1 MTDTRRMPASVAA
14 PTRPRDPAVLR
25 LALVALATVL
35 VAALALGL
43 GAGGWDWQLIVTL
56 RAPRVAAAAGVGSLL
71 ALAGLALQVLL
82 RNPLADPYVLGHS
95 TGASVGALA
104 ALLLG
109 VQQWIGAAAGASAAG
124 LGLLWLARPALA
136 AADDASPRL
145 ILLGAMLASLFG
157 AIATLMLALVPD
169 QRLRGAIFWMMGD
182 LSGAEASG
190 WNLAGAGLFAAW
202 LWLRGRSVDR
212 LMLGADAAWL
222 LGEPVR
228 RLRLELLVLTS
239 LAVGLAVATSGAIGF
254 VGLVV
259 AQGWR
264 LAGVLR
270 TRELALLSVLSGA
283 GLLMGADLLA
293 RIVVAPMEL
302 PVGAVM
308 ALIGAP
314 CFIWFLA
321 RSVK

>member
-1 MTDTRRMPASVAA
+1 MPARDAA
-14 PTRPRDPAVLR
+14 TLR
-25 LALVALATVL
+25 IALLAIATAL

-43 GAGGWDWQLIVTL
+43 GSGGWDWQLIVSL

-95 TGASVGALA
+95 TGASVGALI

-109 VQQWIGAAAGASAAG
+109 VQLWIGAAGGALVAG
-124 LGLLWLARPALA
+124 LALLWLARPALA
-136 AADDASPRL
+136 VADDASPRL
-145 ILLGAMLASLFG
+145 ILLGAMLAAIFG
-157 AIATLMLALVPD
+157 SVATLLLALVPD
-169 QRLRGAIFWMMGD
+169 ERLRGAIFWMVGD
-182 LSGAEASG
+182 LSGADASP
-190 WNLAGAGLFAAW
+190 WNLAAAAVFVAW

-228 RLRLELLVLTS
+228 RLRLELLLLAS
-239 LAVGLAVATSGAIGF
+239 FAVGLAVATAGAIGF

-270 TRELALLSVLSGA
+270 TRELAVLSALSGA
-283 GLLMGADLLA
+283 ALLMAADLLA
-293 RIVVAPMEL
+293 RMVAAPLEL

-321 RSVK
+321 RGVR

>member
-1 MTDTRRMPASVAA
+1 MTDTRGMPVFAA
-14 PTRPRDPAVLR
+14 PARPRDPAFLR
-25 LALVALATVL
+25 IALLALATALVAV
-35 VAALALGL
+35 LALGL
-43 GAGGWDWQLIVTL
+43 GSGGLDWQLIATL

-71 ALAGLALQVLL
+71 ALAGLGLQVLL

-95 TGASVGALA
+95 TGASVGALV

-109 VQQWIGAAAGASAAG
+109 VQLWMGAAAGALLAG
-124 LGLLWLARPALA
+124 LALLWLARPALA
-136 AADDASPRL
+136 VADDASPRL
-145 ILLGAMLASLFG
+145 ILLGAMLAAIFG
-157 AIATLMLALVPD
+157 SISTLLLVLVPD
-169 QRLRGAIFWMMGD
+169 QRLRGAIFWMVGD
-182 LSGAEASG
+182 LSGAAASL
-190 WNLAGAGLFAAW
+190 WNLVGAAVFVAW
-202 LWLRGRSVDR
+202 LWVRGRSVDR

-228 RLRLELLVLTS
+228 RLRLELLLMAS
-239 LAVGLAVATSGAIGF
+239 LAVGLSVATAGAIGF

-270 TRELALLSVLSGA
+270 TRELAVLAALSGA
-283 GLLMGADLLA
+283 ALLMAADLLA
-293 RIVVAPMEL
+293 RMVVAPLEL

-308 ALIGAP
+308 SLLGAP

-321 RSVK
+321 RGVK

>member
-1 MTDTRRMPASVAA
+1 MSK
-14 PTRPRDPAVLR
+14 RDPAVVR
-25 LALVALATVL
+25 LALVVIATAAI
-35 VAALALGL
+35 AALALAVGS
-43 GAGGWDWQLIVTL
+43 GGWDVQLIEVL

-71 ALAGLALQVLL
+71 ALSGLALQVLL

-95 TGASVGALA
+95 GGASVGALV

-109 VQQWIGAAAGASAAG
+109 APLWAGSGCGALVAG
-124 LGLLWLARPALA
+124 LVLLWLARPALA
-136 AADDASPRL
+136 VADDASPRL
-145 ILLGAMLASLFG
+145 ILLGAMLASIFG
-157 AIATLMLALVPD
+157 AVATLLLALVPD
-169 QRLRGAIFWMMGD
+169 ERLRGAIFWLVGD
-182 LSGAEASG
+182 LSGANASLHD
-190 WNLAGAGLFAAW
+190 LAAALVFVAW
-202 LWLRGRSVDR
+202 LWWRGRSVDR

-228 RLRLELLVLTS
+228 RLRLELLVLAS
-239 LAVGLAVATSGAIGF
+239 IAVGLAVSTAGAIGF

-270 TRELALLSVLSGA
+270 TRELAVLSALSGA
-283 GLLMGADLLA
+283 GLLMAADLLA
-293 RIVVAPMEL
+293 RVVATPLEL

-321 RSVK
+321 RGVR

>member
-1 MTDTRRMPASVAA
+1 MADTDPM
-14 PTRPRDPAVLR
+14 PTRDSATLR
-25 LALVALATVL
+25 IALLGVATAL

-43 GAGGWDWQLIVTL
+43 GSGGWDWQLIVSL

-71 ALAGLALQVLL
+71 ALAGLSLQVLL

-95 TGASVGALA
+95 TGASVGALI

-109 VQQWIGAAAGASAAG
+109 VQLWIGAAGGALVAG
-124 LGLLWLARPALA
+124 LALLWLARPALA
-136 AADDASPRL
+136 VADDASPRL
-145 ILLGAMLASLFG
+145 ILLGAMLAAIFG
-157 AIATLMLALVPD
+157 SVATLLLALVPD
-169 QRLRGAIFWMMGD
+169 ERLRGAIFWMVGD
-182 LSGAEASG
+182 LSGADASL
-190 WNLAGAGLFAAW
+190 WNLAAAGVFVAW
-202 LWLRGRSVDR
+202 LWVRGRSVDR

-228 RLRLELLVLTS
+228 RLRLELLLLAS
-239 LAVGLAVATSGAIGF
+239 FAVGLAVATAGAIGF

-270 TRELALLSVLSGA
+270 TRELAVLSALSGA
-283 GLLMGADLLA
+283 ALLMAADLLA
-293 RIVVAPMEL
+293 RMVASPLEL

-321 RSVK
+321 RGVK

>member
-109 VQQWIGAAAGASAAG
+109 VQLWIGAAAGASAAG

>member
-1 MTDTRRMPASVAA
+1 MAA
-14 PTRPRDPAVLR
+14 PEPAVAR
-25 LALVALATVL
+25 IALVALATAV
-35 VAALALGL
+35 VAACALGL
-43 GAGGWDWQLIVTL
+43 GSGGWDWQLITVL

-95 TGASVGALA
+95 GGASVGTLV

-109 VQQWIGAAAGASAAG
+109 APLWIGAGAGALVAG
-124 LGLLWLARPALA
+124 LALLWLARPALA
-136 AADDASPRL
+136 VADDASPRL
-145 ILLGAMLASLFG
+145 ILLGAMLAAIFG
-157 AIATLMLALVPD
+157 AVATLLLVLVPE
-169 QRLRGAIFWMMGD
+169 QRLRGAIFWLVGD
-182 LSGAEASG
+182 LSGADASLHD
-190 WNLAGAGLFAAW
+190 LAGAALFVAF
-202 LWLRGRSVDR
+202 LWWRGRSVDR

-228 RLRLELLVLTS
+228 RLRLELLVIAS
-239 LAVGLAVATSGAIGF
+239 VAVGLAVSTAGAIGF

-270 TRELALLSVLSGA
+270 TRELAILSAFSGA
-283 GLLMGADLLA
+283 AVLMAADLLA
-293 RIVVAPMEL
+293 RVVATPVEL

-321 RSVK
+321 RGVR

>member
-1 MTDTRRMPASVAA
+1 MADTDPM
-14 PTRPRDPAVLR
+14 PTRDTAILR
-25 LALVALATVL
+25 IALLGVATAL

-43 GAGGWDWQLIVTL
+43 GSGGWDWQLIVSL

-71 ALAGLALQVLL
+71 ALAGLSLQVLL

-95 TGASVGALA
+95 TGASVGALI
-104 ALLLG
+104 ALLVG
-109 VQQWIGAAAGASAAG
+109 VQLWIGAAGGALVAG
-124 LGLLWLARPALA
+124 LALLWLARPALA
-136 AADDASPRL
+136 VADDASPRL
-145 ILLGAMLASLFG
+145 ILLGAMLAAIFG
-157 AIATLMLALVPD
+157 SVATLLLALVPD
-169 QRLRGAIFWMMGD
+169 ERLRGAIFWMVGD
-182 LSGAEASG
+182 LSGADASL
-190 WNLAGAGLFAAW
+190 WNLAAAGVFVSW
-202 LWLRGRSVDR
+202 LWVRGRSVDR

-228 RLRLELLVLTS
+228 RLRLELLLLAS
-239 LAVGLAVATSGAIGF
+239 FAVGLAVATAGAIGF

-270 TRELALLSVLSGA
+270 TRELAVLSALSGA
-283 GLLMGADLLA
+283 ALLMAADLLA
-293 RIVVAPMEL
+293 RMVASPLEL

-314 CFIWFLA
+314 CFIWFRA
-321 RSVK
+321 RGVR

>member
-1 MTDTRRMPASVAA
+1 MPARDAA
-14 PTRPRDPAVLR
+14 TLR
-25 LALVALATVL
+25 IALLAIATAL

-43 GAGGWDWQLIVTL
+43 GSGGWDWQLIVSL

-71 ALAGLALQVLL
+71 ALAGLSLQVLL

-95 TGASVGALA
+95 TGASVGALT

-109 VQQWIGAAAGASAAG
+109 VQLWIGAAAGALVAG
-124 LGLLWLARPALA
+124 LALLWLARPALA

-145 ILLGAMLASLFG
+145 ILLGAMLAAIFG
-157 AIATLMLALVPD
+157 SVATLLLALVPD
-169 QRLRGAIFWMMGD
+169 ERLRGAIFWMVGD
-182 LSGAEASG
+182 LSGADASL
-190 WNLAGAGLFAAW
+190 WNLAAAGVFVAW
-202 LWLRGRSVDR
+202 LWARGRSVDR

-228 RLRLELLVLTS
+228 RLRLELLLLAS
-239 LAVGLAVATSGAIGF
+239 FAVGLAVATAGAIGF

-270 TRELALLSVLSGA
+270 TRELAVLSALSGA
-283 GLLMGADLLA
+283 ALLMAADLLA
-293 RIVVAPMEL
+293 RMVAAPLEL

-321 RSVK
+321 RGVK

>member
-1 MTDTRRMPASVAA
+1 MPL
-14 PTRPRDPAVLR
+14 RNPALLR
-25 LALVALATVL
+25 IALLALATAV

-43 GAGGWDWQLIVTL
+43 GSGGWDWQLIVTL

-71 ALAGLALQVLL
+71 ALAGLSLQVLL

-109 VQQWIGAAAGASAAG
+109 
-124 LGLLWLARPALA
+124 
-136 AADDASPRL
+136 
-145 ILLGAMLASLFG
+145 AMLASVFG
-157 AIATLMLALVPD
+157 AIATLMLVLVPD
-169 QRLRGAIFWMMGD
+169 QRLRGAIFWMVGD
-182 LSGAEASG
+182 LSGADASL
-190 WNLAGAGLFAAW
+190 WNLGGAGVFVAW
-202 LWLRGRSVDR
+202 LWARGRSVDR

-228 RLRLELLVLTS
+228 RLRLELLVFAS
-239 LAVGLAVATSGAIGF
+239 LAVGLAVATSGSIGF

-270 TRELALLSVLSGA
+270 TRELAVLSTLSGA
-283 GLLMGADLLA
+283 ALLMGADLLA

-321 RSVK
+321 RGVK

>member
-1 MTDTRRMPASVAA
+1 MADTAPM
-14 PTRPRDPAVLR
+14 PTRDTAFLR
-25 LALVALATVL
+25 IALLGVATAL

-43 GAGGWDWQLIVTL
+43 GSGGWDWQLIVSL

-71 ALAGLALQVLL
+71 ALAGLSLQVLL

-95 TGASVGALA
+95 TGASVGALT

-109 VQQWIGAAAGASAAG
+109 VQLWIGAAGGALVAG
-124 LGLLWLARPALA
+124 LALLWLARPALA
-136 AADDASPRL
+136 VADDASPRL
-145 ILLGAMLASLFG
+145 ILLGAMLAAIFG
-157 AIATLMLALVPD
+157 SVATLLLALVPD
-169 QRLRGAIFWMMGD
+169 ERLRGAIFWMVGD
-182 LSGAEASG
+182 LSGADASL
-190 WNLAGAGLFAAW
+190 WNLAAAGVFVAW
-202 LWLRGRSVDR
+202 LWVRGRSVDR

-228 RLRLELLVLTS
+228 RLRLELLLLAS
-239 LAVGLAVATSGAIGF
+239 FAVGLAVATAGAIGF

-270 TRELALLSVLSGA
+270 TRELAVLSALSGA
-283 GLLMGADLLA
+283 ALLMAADLLA
-293 RIVVAPMEL
+293 RMVASPLEL

-321 RSVK
+321 RGVK

>member
-1 MTDTRRMPASVAA
+1 MPMRDSAA
-14 PTRPRDPAVLR
+14 LRIAVLAFAT
-25 LALVALATVL
+25 ALVAV
-35 VAALALGL
+35 LALGL
-43 GAGGWDWQLIVTL
+43 GSGGWDWQLIVTL

-71 ALAGLALQVLL
+71 ALAGLGLQVLL

-109 VQQWIGAAAGASAAG
+109 AQLWIGAAAGALVAG
-124 LGLLWLARPALA
+124 LALLWLARPALA
-136 AADDASPRL
+136 ASDDASPRL
-145 ILLGAMLASLFG
+145 ILLGAMLASVFG
-157 AIATLMLALVPD
+157 AIATLMLVLVPD
-169 QRLRGAIFWMMGD
+169 QRLRGAIFWMVGD
-182 LSGAEASG
+182 LSGADSSL
-190 WNLAGAGLFAAW
+190 WNLAAAAVFVGW
-202 LWLRGRSVDR
+202 LWARGRSVDR

-228 RLRLELLVLTS
+228 RLRLELLVFAS
-239 LAVGLAVATSGAIGF
+239 LAVGLAVATSGSIGF

-270 TRELALLSVLSGA
+270 TRELAVLSTLSGA
-283 GLLMGADLLA
+283 ALLMGADLLA
-293 RIVVAPMEL
+293 RTVVAPMEL

-321 RSVK
+321 RGVK

>member
-1 MTDTRRMPASVAA
+1 MPARDSATLRIALLAVVTAAVA
-14 PTRPRDPAVLR
+14 V
-25 LALVALATVL
+25 
-35 VAALALGL
+35 LALGL
-43 GAGGWDWQLIVTL
+43 GAGGWDWQLIVAL

-95 TGASVGALA
+95 TGASVGALT

-109 VQQWIGAAAGASAAG
+109 VQLWLGAAAGALVAG
-124 LGLLWLARPALA
+124 LALLWLARPALA

-145 ILLGAMLASLFG
+145 ILLGAMLASVFG
-157 AIATLMLALVPD
+157 AVATLMLVLVPD
-169 QRLRGAIFWMMGD
+169 ERLRGAIFWMVGD
-182 LSGAEASG
+182 LSGADASL
-190 WNLAGAGLFAAW
+190 WNLAAAAAFVAW
-202 LWLRGRSVDR
+202 LWARGRSVDR

-228 RLRLELLVLTS
+228 RLRLELLVFAS
-239 LAVGLAVATSGAIGF
+239 LAVGLAVATSGSIGF

-270 TRELALLSVLSGA
+270 TRELAILSTLSGA
-283 GLLMGADLLA
+283 ALLMAADLLA
-293 RIVVAPMEL
+293 RLVVAPMEL

-321 RSVK
+321 RGVK

>member
-1 MTDTRRMPASVAA
+1 M
-14 PTRPRDPAVLR
+14 RPRDPAIFR
-25 LALVALATVL
+25 VALLVLATTL
-35 VAALALGL
+35 VAALSLGL
-43 GAGGWDWQLIVTL
+43 GSGGWDWQLIVTL

-109 VQQWIGAAAGASAAG
+109 VQLWIGAAAGALAAG
-124 LGLLWLARPALA
+124 LALLWLARPALA

-145 ILLGAMLASLFG
+145 ILLGAMLASVFG

-228 RLRLELLVLTS
+228 RLRLELLVLAS

-270 TRELALLSVLSGA
+270 TRELALLSMLSGA

-314 CFIWFLA
+314 CFMVFLA
-321 RSVK
+321 RGVK

>member
-1 MTDTRRMPASVAA
+1 MRNLWVI
-14 PTRPRDPAVLR
+14 
-25 LALVALATVL
+25 ATAL

-43 GAGGWDWQLIVTL
+43 GSGGWDWQLIVSL

-71 ALAGLALQVLL
+71 ALAGLSLQVLL

-95 TGASVGALA
+95 TGASVGALT

-109 VQQWIGAAAGASAAG
+109 VQLWIGAAAGALVAG
-124 LGLLWLARPALA
+124 LALLWLARPALA

-145 ILLGAMLASLFG
+145 ILLGAMLAAIFG
-157 AIATLMLALVPD
+157 SVATLLLALVPD
-169 QRLRGAIFWMMGD
+169 ERLRGAIFWMVGD
-182 LSGAEASG
+182 LSGADASL
-190 WNLAGAGLFAAW
+190 WNLAAAGVFVAW
-202 LWLRGRSVDR
+202 LWARGRSVDR

-228 RLRLELLVLTS
+228 RLRLELLLLAS
-239 LAVGLAVATSGAIGF
+239 FAVGLAVATAGAIGF

-270 TRELALLSVLSGA
+270 TRELAVLSALSGA
-283 GLLMGADLLA
+283 ALLMAADLLA
-293 RIVVAPMEL
+293 RMVAAPLEL

-321 RSVK
+321 RGVK

>member
-1 MTDTRRMPASVAA
+1 MPV
-14 PTRPRDPAVLR
+14 RDPAILR
-25 LALVALATVL
+25 IALLALATAM

-43 GAGGWDWQLIVTL
+43 GSGGWDWQLIVTL

-95 TGASVGALA
+95 TGASVGALT

-109 VQQWIGAAAGASAAG
+109 VHLWMGAAAGALLAG
-124 LGLLWLARPALA
+124 LALLWLARPALA
-136 AADDASPRL
+136 AADASPRL
-145 ILLGAMLASLFG
+145 ILLGAMLASVFG
-157 AIATLMLALVPD
+157 AVATLLLALVPD
-169 QRLRGAIFWMMGD
+169 ERLRGAIFWMVGD
-182 LSGAEASG
+182 LSGADASL
-190 WNLAGAGLFAAW
+190 WNLAGAAVFLAW
-202 LWLRGRSVDR
+202 LWARGRAVDR

-228 RLRLELLVLTS
+228 RLRLELLLLAS
-239 LAVGLAVATSGAIGF
+239 FAVGLAVATAGAIGF

-270 TRELALLSVLSGA
+270 TRELALLSALAGA
-283 GLLMGADLLA
+283 ALLMAADLLA
-293 RIVVAPMEL
+293 RVVAAPLEL

-321 RSVK
+321 RGVK